1 MADAEPMALR
11 QDLGDAAAMAHP
23 PIGLVA
29 QQAAR
34 RRFGYLCN
42 TINVELGL
50 GAGEL
55 FLDDAP
61 KPIPFT
67 APVGKAALWRCA
79 ERSEVDVAHPGIL
92 DRRLELTL
100 REA

>member
-1 MADAEPMALR
+1 MALR
-11 QDLGDAAAMAHP
+11 QDFGDAPAMAHP

-34 RRFGYLCN
+34 RRFGYLCSP
-42 TINVELGL
+42 IKVELGL

-55 FLDDAP
+55 LLDDAP

-67 APVGKAALWRCA
+67 APVGKAALRRCPEPRQMNVCIPA
-79 ERSEVDVAHPGIL
+79 SSIAAVS
-92 DRRLELTL
+92 
-100 REA
+100 